1 MKYFKYVIFTF
12 FLAALAGCFG
22 GSDDTS
28 KDEDNTSES
37 AGSVMDQLSQVQ
49 KQMEDMAK
57 GKAVDPINFRELQK
71 GMPDNVGRFDRVDM
85 SGQTSGS
92 MGFTIS
98 QVETEY
104 KKGEDERVKVNVVDA
119 GGIAMATSMLAAWT
133 LVTIDKEDSRGYEK
147 TTKFMGYPAYEKYY
161 KDSKQSELS
170 MFINERIVL
179 TANSYNMEMDD
190 LKSFIKDLGPKR
202 FEKML

>member
-1 MKYFKYVIFTF
+1 MKYLKYT
-12 FLAALAGCFG
+12 FLAFLFASLAACFG

-37 AGSVMDQLSQVQ
+37 SGSIMNNLSQAQ
-49 KQMEDMAK
+49 KQIEDMAK
-57 GKAVDPINFRELQK
+57 GKSVDPINFRELQK
-71 GMPDNVGRFDRVDM
+71 GIPESVGRYERVDM

-98 QVETEY
+98 QAEA
-104 KKGEDERVKVNVVDA
+104 KFQKGDDERVEINVVDA

-161 KDSKQSELS
+161 KESKQSELS